1 MSILP
6 TAQTPQEPGFLGPS
20 YDFADNLKLPAQVG
34 VKRGGNLDDVINA
47 VKGAAYYTDMIGF
60 GEPSNSF
67 TRSMGEKP
75 TPLGINYF
83 IKTGLRCSNGAD
95 MYYYVQGIPKGDA
108 LGKRVQYALR
118 SSGLPELRGLAPGIL
133 EDAKDALNPIPVIN
147 AVLGSGYAKCRKV
160 TLPVGDPKGS
170 IKNPDTPPLN
180 PGDQWQKGETYITGP
195 IQFINGSPHQTRW
208 VQDTDGKGKPVYLT
222 QTDYN
227 SAPKDFCP
235 DGSVKANHVDS
246 DCSKPLKP
254 GLKESFTNK
263 YSTTDFVLPLLL
275 TGTAIC
281 LLTYLKKR

>member
-1 MSILP
+1 MLP
-6 TAQTPQEPGFLGPS
+6 TAKAPEEPGFLGPS
-20 YDFADNLKLPAQVG
+20 YDFADNLKIPKQVG
-34 VKRGGNLDDVINA
+34 VNRGDSLASVIDA

-60 GEPSNSF
+60 GEASNQF

-75 TPLGINYF
+75 TPLGVNYF

-108 LGKRVQYALR
+108 LGRRVQYALR
-118 SSGLPELRGLAPGIL
+118 ESGLPQLRGLAPGIL

-170 IKNPDTPPLN
+170 IQNPDIPPLN
-180 PGDQWQKGETYITGP
+180 PGEKWQKGEKYILGP
-195 IQFINGSPHQTRW
+195 IQYINGFPHQTRW
-208 VQDTDGKGKPVYLT
+208 VQDIDDKGKPIYLT

-235 DGSVKANHVDS
+235 DGSAKSEHIS
-246 DCSKPLKP
+246 TDCSKPLKS
-254 GLKESFTNK
+254 GIKEKFVNQ
-263 YSTTDFVLPLLL
+263 YTTSDILLPLIL
-275 TGTAIC
+275 TGTAIG
-281 LLTYLKKR
+281 LITYLKH